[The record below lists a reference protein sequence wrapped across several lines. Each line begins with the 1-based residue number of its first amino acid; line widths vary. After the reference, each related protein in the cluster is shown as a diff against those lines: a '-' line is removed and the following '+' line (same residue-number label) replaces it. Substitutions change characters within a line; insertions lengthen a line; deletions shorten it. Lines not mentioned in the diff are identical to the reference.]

1 MENDVASPMYNPN
14 HRCRRTRRNIKTTK
28 ILTGQVAFRIVC
40 HVSVFGGLIGK
51 AGSIISTIS
60 AETGCVI
67 RCQEVIPGSDLR
79 VVLVVGSGSIDRKI
93 VLFDTDAK
101 EGEKCGE
108 VSSAQEAVVRV
119 FERVWEVEAEI
130 QGKGDCGGGDDVSYC
145 GLLADKTHIGAV
157 IGKGGRNVTRIR
169 RETGAKIRMLP
180 PPTCAA
186 KDDELIQITG
196 GTLAVK
202 KALIAVTS
210 CLQDCSPVGNDLGL
224 SSGPVEMV
232 RHGDSPDP
240 HRELFADLYSFLPP
254 STENSVNSVSQI
266 YSSSTYVDRESS
278 LDTKGTKQE
287 VAFRLLCSNN
297 AAGGIIGK
305 RGAIVRDLENQSGAF
320 IKFAAPL
327 TGSSERV
334 VTVSA
339 LENPDTWDSPA
350 QNAVNLVFSRSV
362 EVDNPQGFSSGMSKD
377 STITAKLLVGSDMVG
392 CLTANGVRV
401 VLEIINKTGADIQ
414 ILGGEQVLDY
424 ASENDLV
431 VQITGK
437 YKDVQNALFQV
448 TGRLRQNH
456 LSVEVLN
463 EANMRSCNGRGRVGE
478 TTSPGLHQAL
488 LPSPHSKPEA
498 ISRREVHQYELS
510 NNKDDPA
517 STKSYQPQNKGRGH
531 TTATTNGE
539 QDSRTLGR
547 SSKIVKSLDY
557 LLPTEVQS
565 RSPSGGV
572 GETIST
578 GLHKSLG
585 QFPDSGEQN
594 NLPKRVAQLGLFDN
608 IGGPSKLQA
617 SKTKRRGRTTAIT
630 NGEVVSTTFAR
641 GSEFQSG
648 KKPVFVANT
657 TVEIVVAENVFG
669 CVYGKDGS
677 NLAHLKQVKNHA
689 PHRKELIISNAVF
702 LTSCYSAPSVL
713 ENCFV
718 FSNPLLGNVNFN
730 LF

>member
-1 MENDVASPMYNPN
+1 MENDVFSPMYNPN
-14 HRCRRTRRNIKTTK
+14 RRCRRTRRDINTIK
-28 ILTGQVAFRIVC
+28 ILTGQVPFRIVC
-40 HVSVFGGLIGK
+40 HVSVVGGLIGK

-67 RCQEVIPGSDLR
+67 RCQEVVSGSDHR
-79 VVLVVGSGSIDRKI
+79 VVIVVGSGSIDRKI
-93 VLFDTDAK
+93 VFFDTDWK
-101 EGEKCGE
+101 EGEECGE

-130 QGKGDCGGGDDVSYC
+130 QGKGEGERRNDDVSYC

-210 CLQDCSPVGNDLGL
+210 CLQDCPPVGNDLGL

-232 RHGDSPDP
+232 RRGDSPDP

-254 STENSVNSVSQI
+254 STENSVNSVSKI
-266 YSSSTYVDRESS
+266 HSSSTYVDRESS

-287 VAFRLLCSNN
+287 VAFRLICSNN

-305 RGAIVRDLENQSGAF
+305 KGAIVRDLENQSGAL

-339 LENPDTWDSPA
+339 LENPDSWDSPA

-362 EVDNPQGFSSGMSKD
+362 EVDNPLGFSSGMSKD
-377 STITAKLLVGSDMVG
+377 STITAKLLVGSDLVG
-392 CLTANGVRV
+392 CLTANGCRV

-463 EANMRSCNGRGRVGE
+463 EADMRSCNGRVWE
-478 TTSPGLHQAL
+478 TNLTRLHQSSP
-488 LPSPHSKPEA
+488 PSPHYSKQETV
-498 ISRREVHQYELS
+498 SRREVHQSEHS
-510 NNKDDPA
+510 NKKDVHT
-517 STKSYQPQNKGRGH
+517 STKSYQPQNKGKGH

-539 QDSRTLGR
+539 QDSRTKGW

-585 QFPDSGEQN
+585 QFPDTGEQN
-594 NLPKRVAQLGLFDN
+594 NLPKRVAQLGLSDN
-608 IGGPSKLQA
+608 IGGPSKSQA

-630 NGEVVSTTFAR
+630 NGEVVSTTFAG
-641 GSEFQSG
+641 GSELQSG
-648 KKPVFVANT
+648 KKTVFVANT
-657 TVEIVVAENVFG
+657 TVEIVIAENVFG

-677 NLAHLKQVKNHA
+677 NLAHLKLISGAKVQVRDPIPGKSEGMVVISGTPDETQVAQSLLHA
-689 PHRKELIISNAVF
+689 FIQS
-702 LTSCYSAPSVL
+702 
-713 ENCFV
+713 
-718 FSNPLLGNVNFN
+718 GQ
-730 LF
+730 

>member
-14 HRCRRTRRNIKTTK
+14 RRCRRTRRDIKTTK

-40 HVSVFGGLIGK
+40 HVSVVGGLIGK
-51 AGSIISTIS
+51 AGSIISSIS

-67 RCQEVIPGSDLR
+67 RCQEVIPGSDHR
-79 VVLVVGSGSIDRKI
+79 VVLVVGSGSI
-93 VLFDTDAK
+93 AK
-101 EGEKCGE
+101 EGEERGE

-119 FERVWEVEAEI
+119 FERVWEVEGE
-130 QGKGDCGGGDDVSYC
+130 GKSDDVWYC
-145 GLLADKTHIGAV
+145 GLLADKTHIRAV

-186 KDDELIQITG
+186 KDEELIQITG

-210 CLQDCSPVGNDLGL
+210 CLQDCPRVGNDLGP

-232 RHGDSPDP
+232 HHGDSSDP
-240 HRELFADLYSFLPP
+240 HREVFADLYSFLPP
-254 STENSVNSVSQI
+254 STENSVNSLSKI
-266 YSSSTYVDRESS
+266 HSSSTYVDRESS

-287 VAFRLLCSNN
+287 VAFRLICSNN

-320 IKFAAPL
+320 IKFTAPL

-377 STITAKLLVGSDMVG
+377 STIIAKLLVESGLVG
-392 CLTANGVRV
+392 CLTANGGRV
-401 VLEIINKTGADIQ
+401 VLEMISKTGADIQ
-414 ILGGEQVLDY
+414 ILGGEQVPDY

-463 EANMRSCNGRGRVGE
+463 EAVMRSCNGRVWE
-478 TTSPGLHQAL
+478 TTPPRLHQSL
-488 LPSPHSKPEA
+488 PPSPHSKQET
-498 ISRREVHQYELS
+498 ISRREVHQFEHS
-510 NNKDDPA
+510 NNKDVHT

-539 QDSRTLGR
+539 QDSWTLGR
-547 SSKIVKSLDY
+547 NSKIVKSLDY
-557 LLPTEVQS
+557 LLPTEVLNEVQS
-565 RSPSGGV
+565 RSPSGRV

-578 GLHKSLG
+578 GLHKSSG
-585 QFPDSGEQN
+585 QFLDSGEQN
-594 NLPKRVAQLGLFDN
+594 NLSKRVAQLGLSDN
-608 IGGPSKLQA
+608 IGGPSKLQP
-617 SKTKRRGRTTAIT
+617 SKTKRRGCTTDMT
-630 NGEVVSTTFAR
+630 KGEVISTTFAG

-648 KKPVFVANT
+648 RKPVFVANT
-657 TVEIVVAENVFG
+657 TIEIVVAKNVFG
-669 CVYGKDGS
+669 RVYGKDGS
-677 NLAHLKQVKNHA
+677 NLAHLKEISGAKVKVCDPFPGKREGMVVISGTPDETQVAQSLLHA
-689 PHRKELIISNAVF
+689 FMQS
-702 LTSCYSAPSVL
+702 
-713 ENCFV
+713 
-718 FSNPLLGNVNFN
+718 GQ
-730 LF
+730 